1 MDTAMITLIIAVF
14 VFYILAT
21 LTIILRFGI
30 KCCVEFG
37 NR

>member
-1 MDTAMITLIIAVF
+1 MGTAMITLIIAVF
-14 VFYILAT
+14 VFYILIT

-30 KCCVEFG
+30 KCCVKFG